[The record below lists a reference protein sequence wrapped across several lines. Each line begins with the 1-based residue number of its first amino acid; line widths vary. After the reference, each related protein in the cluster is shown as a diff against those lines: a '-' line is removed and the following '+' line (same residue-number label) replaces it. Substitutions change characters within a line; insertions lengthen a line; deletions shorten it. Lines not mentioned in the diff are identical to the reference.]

1 MRPDSRRPG
10 DLSFAGTHPTGRAG
24 TRPTGRAG
32 SRPRGAP
39 GPSTGSGGGDDG
51 GVIATVGKAL
61 GCAAIVFPLTLAT
74 LGLSIAAAL
83 AACQPRTGDEPPRPL
98 QSGVQPAP

>member
-10 DLSFAGTHPTGRAG
+10 DLAFSGTHPSGRAG

-32 SRPRGAP
+32 TSPGGAP
-39 GPSTGSGGGDDG
+39 GPSVGGGGDDG
-51 GVIATVGKAL
+51 GVIRRAGKAL
-61 GCAAIVFPLTLAT
+61 GCAAIALPFTLAT
-74 LGLSIAAAL
+74 LSLSAAMAL
-83 AACQPRTGDEPPRPL
+83 SACQPRTGDEPPRPL